1 MGNSLCKDKSP
12 RRKYV
17 KKSPIDEVLANG
29 YQPAANGAYSQSVSF
44 TFDHIGCGSR
54 KLIKLKYFF

>member
-29 YQPAANGAYSQSVSF
+29 YQPATNGAYSQNVSF
-44 TFDHIGCGSR
+44 IFDQIGCGSC
-54 KLIKLKYFF
+54 KSIKLK